1 MMKCGGISDIAKD
14 ADEDIQ
20 KLCDSVKS
28 DVEAKVG
35 KNLDV
40 YAAKSYTSQI
50 VAGTNYFI
58 KVHVGGDEHLHL
70 RVYRKLPCDG
80 GEAELHSLQ
89 QNKSHADPIQYF

>member
-1 MMKCGGISDIAKD
+1 MKCGGVSDIAKD
-14 ADEDIQ
+14 ADEEIQ

-28 DVEAKVG
+28 QVEAKVG
-35 KNLDV
+35 KNVAV
-40 YAAKSYTSQI
+40 YAAKSYKSQV

-70 RVYRKLPCDG
+70 RIYCKLPCHG

-89 QNKSHADPIQYF
+89 ENKSHADAIEYF